1 MAIGAV
7 LAVVAWVG
15 SAGAQVAPPAPEAIA
30 VGDWT
35 LAPLIELRVRGE
47 YRRDV
52 DEADHGL
59 LVERSRLGVEARR
72 GPLAA
77 RVVLQDAR
85 ALDLGGS
92 ANAVPGPQPIAV
104 TGAFEAWAEAHTWGV
119 RPSFVRVGRQP
130 IAWGEGRLL
139 GIADWSPTGRALDAA
154 RGRVVVGD
162 GAFEL
167 LASVL
172 TEPETSVSLQAY
184 GELLG
189 ARAEWAFDPLFAIDA
204 YALARIAYANPLVS
218 LNGSV
223 RGQTYTEALRLHGD
237 GRGWTWGLEGAVQL
251 GWADDLAV
259 ARAAWAAVG
268 HVSYTFDGAVLTPN
282 VRVGASYASGDP
294 GGSANRAKDRAFDP
308 LLPDVHVWNGAMDL
322 FAWSN
327 EEEVNARGAI
337 VPFTDLVA
345 AVDYRYVRLAQPGDF
360 WRTAYLTSIG
370 RASDSE
376 ASSLGHE
383 VDASLKWSPSEPVI
397 LQAGYSAL
405 LLGDGAR
412 AILAA
417 NGIGRFSSS
426 GGLSIA
432 SLSHFAYAQATLTLP

>member
-7 LAVVAWVG
+7 LAVVGWVG
-15 SAGAQVAPPAPEAIA
+15 RADAQVAPPAPEAIA

-35 LAPLIELRVRGE
+35 LVPLVELRARGE

-85 ALDLGGS
+85 ALDLGGNAS
-92 ANAVPGPQPIAV
+92 AVPGPQPVAV
-104 TGAFEAWAEAHTWGV
+104 TGAFEALAEAQSSGV

-139 GIADWSPTGRALDAA
+139 GIADWSPTGRALDAV
-154 RGRVVVGD
+154 RGRVVVDD

-172 TEPETSVSLQAY
+172 TEPQISASLQAY

-189 ARAEWAFDPLFAIDA
+189 GRAEWAFDPLLAIDA
-204 YALARIAYANPLVS
+204 YVLARIAYANPLVS
-218 LNGSV
+218 LNDSV
-223 RGQTYTEALRLHGD
+223 RGQTYTGALRLHGE
-237 GRGWTWGLEGAVQL
+237 GRGWTWGLEGAYQL
-251 GWADDLAV
+251 GWAEDLSV
-259 ARAAWAAVG
+259 ARAAWASAG
-268 HVSYTFDGAVLTPN
+268 HVSYEFDGVVLAPSL
-282 VRVGASYASGDP
+282 RVGAAYASGDP
-294 GGSANRAKDRAFDP
+294 GGGATDRTFDP

-327 EEEVNARGAI
+327 EEEVNARAAI
-337 VPFTDLVA
+337 VPWTDVVA

-360 WRTAYLTSIG
+360 WRTAYLTSVG
-370 RASDSE
+370 RAADNQ
-376 ASSLGHE
+376 AASLGHE
-383 VDASLKWSPSEPVI
+383 IDGSLKWSPSEPLV
-397 LQAGYSAL
+397 LQAGYSVL
-405 LLGDGAR
+405 FLGDGAR
-412 AILAA
+412 AVLAA
-417 NGIGRFSSS
+417 NGVGRLSST
-426 GGLSIA
+426 GALSTA
-432 SLSHFAYAQATLTLP
+432 SLSQYAYAQATLMLP